1 MNIGSP
7 TPVSLMD
14 PFRQTTPV
22 APETKRPD
30 ETASATAVPKVEAVP
45 AKPLPAAVGKGIG
58 LLVDV
63 TM

>member
-7 TPVSLMD
+7 TPVSVMD

-22 APETKRPD
+22 APEPKRPD
-30 ETASATAVPKVEAVP
+30 ETAGAKPVTAIEAVP
-45 AKPLPAAVGKGIG
+45 AKPLPAAVGKGVGIF
-58 LLVDV
+58 VDV